1 MTFAAMFSNVWCSGL
16 SNRAAKGLYL
26 VALCCMPPVYA
37 QQKTQAATTPDLK
50 TQVIAF
56 LRLGPLAKAMGS
68 VSRETTTEAKTTP
81 RNKSLG
87 VGTKE
92 QYTALYNALKKLE
105 TTRGQYLEML
115 NLYVES
121 VRNNLRPEI
130 RRRRLSGFRDALAG
144 LRTDLQTLK
153 DAFAPLQLTLEYES
167 PEVSD
172 LISQYISIRQVNT
185 ATAGVIETLTISEL
199 QDLSST
205 AAANSKL
212 IGGAVA
218 KLLDFI
224 KHKYPTIAIAMP
236 RSCDTARYFVVS
248 EPLLVAGVPTS
259 TVRSSESFVDH
270 GPAVLT

>member
-1 MTFAAMFSNVWCSGL
+1 
-16 SNRAAKGLYL
+16 
-26 VALCCMPPVYA
+26 
-37 QQKTQAATTPDLK
+37 
-50 TQVIAF
+50 
-56 LRLGPLAKAMGS
+56 
-68 VSRETTTEAKTTP
+68 
-81 RNKSLG
+81 
-87 VGTKE
+87 
-92 QYTALYNALKKLE
+92 
-105 TTRGQYLEML
+105 ML

-218 KLLDFI
+218 KLLDFM
-224 KHKYPTIAIAMP
+224 AL
-236 RSCDTARYFVVS
+236 RRNS
-248 EPLLVAGVPTS
+248 
-259 TVRSSESFVDH
+259 
-270 GPAVLT
+270 

>member
-1 MTFAAMFSNVWCSGL
+1 
-16 SNRAAKGLYL
+16 
-26 VALCCMPPVYA
+26 
-37 QQKTQAATTPDLK
+37 
-50 TQVIAF
+50 
-56 LRLGPLAKAMGS
+56 MGS
-68 VSRETTTEAKTTP
+68 VSPETTTEAKTTP

-121 VRNNLRPEI
+121 VKNNLRPEI
-130 RRRRLSGFRDALAG
+130 RSRRLSGFRDALAG

-172 LISQYISIRQVNT
+172 LISQYISSRQVNT
-185 ATAGVIETLTISEL
+185 ATAGVIDALTISEL

-224 KHKYPTIAIAMP
+224 KHKYPTIAMAVP
-236 RSCDTARYFVVS
+236 RVCDAS
-248 EPLLVAGVPTS
+248 AS
-259 TVRSSESFVDH
+259 
-270 GPAVLT
+270 